1 MRQEL
6 LSHFTRRPRLVVV
19 MVLLASLAV
28 SATAIAAAG
37 DLDSTFSGDGR
48 QTTNFSPGR
57 DEANGVAIQSDGKIV
72 VVGST
77 PVVHTDTDNDFAVAR
92 YNPNGTLDTTFS
104 GDGKQTTDF
113 GGYESANA
121 VAIQANGKI
130 VVVGVSSNNSAT
142 NGAAFVLARYNPD
155 GSLDTGFSGD
165 GRQAIGSDFD
175 SATGVA
181 IQANGKIVAVGTCC
195 GYHGGELFLI
205 ARFNPNGSLDPTFDG
220 GGTQTTAF
228 RDSNVANAVA
238 IQPNGKIVVV
248 GSTTRDVFGCCEDY
262 ALARYNTNGTLD
274 PSFSGDGKQATSIRG
289 RANGVGIQSTGKIVV
304 VGWGGTS
311 ALARYN
317 PNGSRDTSFAGD
329 GGADFSGFANAV
341 AIQSNDRIVVVGG
354 GTIARYNANGSR
366 DTSFSGDGSAD
377 FNGGANAVAIQTN
390 GRIVVAGSATGA
402 GGPSDTDFVLA
413 RYPGVDQ
420 GAGCPCLDALE
431 AAGLSE

>member
-1 MRQEL
+1 M
-6 LSHFTRRPRLVVV
+6 
-19 MVLLASLAV
+19 
-28 SATAIAAAG
+28 
-37 DLDSTFSGDGR
+37 
-48 QTTNFSPGR
+48 
-57 DEANGVAIQSDGKIV
+57 
-72 VVGST
+72 
-77 PVVHTDTDNDFAVAR
+77 
-92 YNPNGTLDTTFS
+92 
-104 GDGKQTTDF
+104 
-113 GGYESANA
+113 
-121 VAIQANGKI
+121 AIQANGKI

-377 FNGGANAVAIQTN
+377 FNGGANAVVHSDERQDRRGWQRHRSWRPQRHRLRPRPLSGGLTKAP
-390 GRIVVAGSATGA
+390 VVL
-402 GGPSDTDFVLA
+402 PW
-413 RYPGVDQ
+413 
-420 GAGCPCLDALE
+420 DALE